1 MFFFLTDFSPSNVTI
16 LKTTDTGVSIQWIQ
30 APTCYERAGIAI
42 FLFKSDNSSI
52 MFKVHKDATTFDLT
66 GLSPETTYRFEMFTK
81 YGNESFFVNS
91 TNPPKFSFVTAEEG
105 RRFYIIFTLCMSME
119 MYLSYFQNT
128 VCVLGGGR

>member
-1 MFFFLTDFSPSNVTI
+1 MFFSLTDFSPSNVTI
-16 LKTTDTGVSIQWIQ
+16 LKKTDTSISIKWIQ
-30 APTCYERAGIAI
+30 APTCYERAAIAI

-105 RRFYIIFTLCMSME
+105 MKFYIIITVHKSME
-119 MYLSYFQNT
+119 KYLRYA
-128 VCVLGGGR
+128 

>member
-16 LKTTDTGVSIQWIQ
+16 LKTTDTSVSIEWIQ
-30 APTCYERAGIAI
+30 APTCYERAAIAI

-52 MFKVHKDATTFDLT
+52 VFKVHKDATTFDLT

-81 YGNESFFVNS
+81 YGNESYFVNS

-105 RRFYIIFTLCMSME
+105 R
-119 MYLSYFQNT
+119 
-128 VCVLGGGR
+128 